1 MKLTSL
7 RRAIVPGVAALA
19 LTLTAACGAS
29 NEDDGTDAG
38 TDGGSGETTEVSGTL
53 SGGGASTQQ
62 AAMGAWAVGFQS
74 SNPGATIN
82 YDPVGSGGGRE
93 NFISGG
99 FPFAGSDDPL
109 ADDELASAKENCGGD
124 VIEIPDY
131 ISPIAL
137 VYNLPGV
144 DGLNLSPD
152 AIAGIFSG
160 AITTWDDE
168 AIAADNPDADLP
180 SSRINPVHRSD
191 ESGTTGNF
199 TDYLTAVSP
208 DIWDAGVIEVWP
220 KEYGGEGANL
230 TSGVVEAVQGGEN
243 SIGYADASQAG
254 DLQVANVG
262 VGDEFV
268 EPSAEAAAKILE
280 ASSLAEGRGESD
292 LAYDLDRTTTE
303 AGTYPVVL
311 TSYLLLCPT
320 YDDQETAD
328 LVKAFASYVVSADG
342 QDQAASEAGSA
353 PLSQDLQDQAATII
367 DGITAG

>member
-1 MKLTSL
+1 MKRTSV
-7 RRAIVPGVAALA
+7 RRAIVPGIAALA
-19 LTLTAACGAS
+19 IVLSACGAG
-29 NEDDGTDAG
+29 NEGTTSDP
-38 TDGGSGETTEVSGTL
+38 GSGDPAAEVSGTL

-62 AAMGAWAVGFQS
+62 AAMGAWAVGFQGA
-74 SNPGATIN
+74 NPGATIN

-109 ADDELASAKENCGGD
+109 EGDELAAAQENCGGE

-131 ISPIAL
+131 VSPIAL

-152 AIAGIFSG
+152 VIAGIFAG
-160 AITTWDDE
+160 TITTWDDE
-168 AIAADNPDADLP
+168 AIAADNPDATLP
-180 SSRINPVHRSD
+180 SGPINPVHRSD

-208 DIWDAGVIEVWP
+208 DVWDAGVIEVWP
-220 KEYGGEGANL
+220 KEYGGEGAAQ
-230 TSGVVEAVQGGEN
+230 TSGVIQAVQNTES
-243 SIGYADASQAG
+243 SIGYADASQAA

-262 VGDEFV
+262 VGSDFV

-280 ASSLAEGRGESD
+280 ASSLAEGRGDTD
-292 LAYDLDRTTTE
+292 LAYELDRTTSE

-320 YDDQETAD
+320 YADQGTVD
-328 LVKAFASYVVSADG
+328 LVKAFAGYVVSPEG
-342 QDQAASEAGSA
+342 QEQAAGEAGSA
-353 PLSQDLQDQAATII
+353 PLSTELSDKATSII
-367 DGITAG
+367 DGISVG

>member
-1 MKLTSL
+1 MKLTSA
-7 RRAIVPGVAALA
+7 RRGIVPGIAALA
-19 LTLTAACGAS
+19 IILSACGAS
-29 NEDDGTDAG
+29 NEEPPTAG
-38 TDGGSGETTEVSGTL
+38 TDSGSGEETAEVSGTL

-62 AAMGAWAVGFQS
+62 AAMGAWAVGFQDA
-74 SNPGATIN
+74 NPGATIN

-93 NFISGG
+93 GFVSGG

-109 ADDELASAKENCGGD
+109 ADDELAAAEENCGGS

-131 ISPIAL
+131 VSPIAL

-160 AITTWDDE
+160 KITQWDDE
-168 AIAADNPDADLP
+168 AIAADNEGADLP
-180 SSRINPVHRSD
+180 SEAINPVHRGD

-208 DIWDAGVIEVWP
+208 DVWDAGVIEEWP
-220 KEYGGEGANL
+220 QEYGGESADQ
-230 TSGVVEAVQGGEN
+230 TSGVVRAVTSGPN
-243 SIGYADASQAG
+243 SIGYADASQAA

-262 VGDEFV
+262 VGDGFV
-268 EPSAEAAAKILE
+268 EPSAEAAAKILD
-280 ASSLAEGRGESD
+280 ASQLADGRGETD
-292 LAYDLDRTTTE
+292 LAYELDRTTAE

-320 YDDQETAD
+320 YADQETVD
-328 LVKAFASYVVSADG
+328 LVKAFAGYVVSPEG
-342 QDQAASEAGSA
+342 QEQAASQAGSA
-353 PLSQDLQDQAATII
+353 PLSAELSDKAASII
-367 DGITAG
+367 DGITTS

>member
-1 MKLTSL
+1 MKTTSL
-7 RRAIVPGVAALA
+7 RRGIVPGIAAMAIL
-19 LTLTAACGAS
+19 LSACGAS
-29 NEDDGTDAG
+29 NEDTNTDN
-38 TDGGSGETTEVSGTL
+38 TGGSGSDSTTEVSGTL

-62 AAMGAWAVGFQS
+62 AAMGAWAVGFQDA
-74 SNPGATIN
+74 NPGATIN

-93 NFISGG
+93 NFVSGG

-109 ADDELASAKENCGGD
+109 EGDELAAAQENCGGS

-131 ISPIAL
+131 VSPIAL

-144 DGLNLSPD
+144 DGLNLAPD
-152 AIAGIFSG
+152 TIAGIFAG
-160 AITTWDDE
+160 KITAWDDP
-168 AIAADNPDADLP
+168 AIAADNPDATLP
-180 SSRINPVHRSD
+180 STNINPVHRSD

-208 DIWDAGVIEVWP
+208 DVWDAGVIEVWP
-220 KEYGGEGANL
+220 KEYGGEGAAQ
-230 TSGVVEAVQGGEN
+230 TSGVVSSVTNTEN
-243 SIGYADASQAG
+243 SIGYADASQAA

-262 VGDEFV
+262 VGSDFV

-280 ASSLAEGRGESD
+280 ASSLADGRGETD
-292 LAYDLDRTTTE
+292 LAYELDRTTTE

-328 LVKAFASYVVSADG
+328 LVKAFATYVVSPDG
-342 QDQAASEAGSA
+342 QEQAASEAGSA
-353 PLSQDLQDQAATII
+353 PLSSELSDKAQSII
-367 DGITAG
+367 DQISAG